1 MEIEVWSRKEGA
13 EVSTVHPTAKL
24 GKGVYVGEGVWIGA
38 DVTVGAYTTIYGEV
52 ILHERVS
59 VGEHVYIGPRA
70 AIGEDVHVGH
80 STRINGWATLQ
91 RGASIGDSV
100 CIGHGA
106 TIGEGC
112 VIPTTAD
119 HLVLGPG
126 GSRDAYLTIT
136 RFPEPRFST
145 GCRSL
150 GREAFIA
157 AVKERHTFRALD
169 MANSLPVNA
178 QSLRWYRWAVEVAD
192 SWLKSR
198 EGR

>member
-1 MEIEVWSRKEGA
+1 MLLRQA
-13 EVSTVHPTAKL
+13 
-24 GKGVYVGEGVWIGA
+24 
-38 DVTVGAYTTIYGEV
+38 
-52 ILHERVS
+52 R
-59 VGEHVYIGPRA
+59 VGEHVCIGPRA
-70 AIGEDVHVGH
+70 SIGEDVHVGH
-80 STRINGWATLQ
+80 STCINGWAVLQ
-91 RGASIGDSV
+91 QGASIGDYV
-100 CIGHGA
+100 HIGYGA

-112 VIPTTAD
+112 VVPTTAD

-136 RFPEPRFST
+136 RFPELRFNT

-150 GREAFIA
+150 SREAFVT

-169 MANSLPVNA
+169 MANSFPVNA
-178 QSLRWYRWAVEVAD
+178 ESLRWYKWAVEVAD